1 MSFIDATNS
10 GIEKSNNDISLVI
23 MPTNLNV
30 NQDTKYQN
38 TDLQGGHTISGTVTT
53 VADPHNLEVSFNDV
67 TGSSQADVAGI
78 VDVNKQPIQ
87 SKSETA
93 PKHMNLLPCIALGSN
108 TGEENEINFDY
119 YSNTRRLDFIER
131 RLANLDICM
140 NTHLLNVHSFTQN
153 PSSYGL

>member
-1 MSFIDATNS
+1 
-10 GIEKSNNDISLVI
+10 

-53 VADPHNLEVSFNDV
+53 VVDPHNLEVSFNDV
-67 TGSSQADVAGI
+67 NGSSQVADVAGI

-93 PKHMNLLPCIALGSN
+93 PK
-108 TGEENEINFDY
+108 TYE
-119 YSNTRRLDFIER
+119 
-131 RLANLDICM
+131 
-140 NTHLLNVHSFTQN
+140 SFTNVLHWVVTLVKRMKLISIIIVIQEDYI
-153 PSSYGL
+153 SSKDVWQT